1 MAAAA
6 GGPARAYQ
14 DFLLQLAALA
24 RNDTKLGL
32 THGDY
37 LLSNMNITAGNP
49 VTVYDFDEYAYGW
62 SLLDIAVYLYY
73 FT

>member
-14 DFLLQLAALA
+14 DFLLQLAVLA
-24 RNDTKLGL
+24 RNDTNWGL

-37 LLSNMNITAGNP
+37 LLSNMNITADGP
-49 VTVYDFDEYAYGW
+49 VTVYDFDECAYGW

>member
-24 RNDTKLGL
+24 RNDTNLGL

-37 LLSNMNITAGNP
+37 LLSNMNITAGDP
-49 VTVYDFDEYAYGW
+49 VTVYDFDECAYGW